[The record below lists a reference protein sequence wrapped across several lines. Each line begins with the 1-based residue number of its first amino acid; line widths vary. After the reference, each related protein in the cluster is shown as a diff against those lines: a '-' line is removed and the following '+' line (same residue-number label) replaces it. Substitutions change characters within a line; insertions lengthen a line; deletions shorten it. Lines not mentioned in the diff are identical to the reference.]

1 MRNCIPVL
9 VVVAAGPQPPVAAA
23 AVAEQPGTA
32 CGDPKMRGRIDNKI
46 RDPKFFS

>member
-1 MRNCIPVL
+1 ML